1 MTDILVISGH
11 ALLGADL
18 EELPVQITIED
29 GRVVEIEETKKPDEH
44 WICPC
49 FFNAHT
55 HLGDTIALDIP
66 ATGSLSDLV
75 APPHGLKHRLL
86 AAASHAELVRAM
98 KASIGMML
106 NSGTGGFADF
116 REGGAD
122 GVLALKEASS
132 ETACRS
138 VIFGRNGGELTAD
151 GLGISSVKEGGDI
164 EGQVA
169 RARMLGKRLAF
180 HAGEKDSLDIDEA
193 IGYDPDFLVHC
204 THATDAQLR
213 RCADADV
220 PIVVCPR
227 SNWILGVSSSRSHPP
242 IQRMLDLGC
251 TVLLGTDN
259 AMFVQPDMFRE
270 MAFTSLIYRIP
281 PHEVLKMAIA
291 GSKLLSKPFFIE
303 EGSYARFFC
312 IDPLR
317 ENLMYSHDLI
327 ATIVKRVNPHAI
339 ERNVLN

>member
-1 MTDILVISGH
+1 MTDILIISGH

-18 EELPVQITIED
+18 EERPVQITVEN
-29 GRVVEIEETKKPDEH
+29 GRIVEIEETKKPDER

-66 ATGSLSDLV
+66 VNGSLSDLV

-86 AAASHAELVRAM
+86 AASSHAELVRAM

-116 REGGAD
+116 REGGTD
-122 GVLALKEASS
+122 GVLALVEAAS
-132 ETACRS
+132 ETACRP
-138 VIFGRNGGELTAD
+138 VIFGRKGGELKAD

-169 RARMLGKRLAF
+169 RARLKGKRLAF

-193 IGYDPDFLVHC
+193 IGYNPDFLVHC

-213 RCADADV
+213 RCADADI

-227 SNWILGVSSSRSHPP
+227 SNWILNVSKSPAHPP

-259 AMFVQPDMFRE
+259 AMFVQPDMLRE
-270 MAFTSLIYRIP
+270 MAFTSLVYKIP
-281 PHEVLKMAIA
+281 PKEVLNMAIA
-291 GSKLLSKPFFIE
+291 ASDLLYEPFFIE
-303 EGSYARFFC
+303 EGSIARFFC
-312 IDPLR
+312 VDPMR
-317 ENLMYSHDLI
+317 ENLTYSHDHV
-327 ATIVKRVNPHAI
+327 ATIVKRVNTHTI
-339 ERNVLN
+339 ERNVIN